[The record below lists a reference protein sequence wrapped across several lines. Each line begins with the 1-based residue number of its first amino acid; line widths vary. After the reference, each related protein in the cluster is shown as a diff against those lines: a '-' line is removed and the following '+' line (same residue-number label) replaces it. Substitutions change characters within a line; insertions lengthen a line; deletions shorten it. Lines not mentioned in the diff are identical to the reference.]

1 MTSNNY
7 KYEED
12 SSSLSLNTT
21 IFQCADKIKLRIPTS
36 CGRLGE
42 CHECIV
48 EILNGKSNL
57 SNRTEE
63 EMFLKDPFRL
73 ACQAKIVSTKEK
85 LSFRPRNRD
94 RKILT
99 DSFLP
104 KTFELSNNF
113 IVSSNGVEK
122 KENDTFVKLLDK
134 ESDIYG
140 LAIDVGTTTVAINLV
155 NLLTGEI
162 LLTSSY
168 ENPQVFG
175 GSDVINRISYDST
188 KFKGELHK
196 AIISSVNFEIGE
208 MIKPLKIRRRQILEV
223 TIVGN
228 TTMRDIFFDLNVET
242 IGLKPYKSSIEFDY
256 INNKVD
262 STELKRS
269 AKEMGIRINPK
280 GLIYSPPL
288 IASHIGSDVSAG
300 LISSSFFDNDS
311 NKLFID
317 IGTNTEVVIGNSK
330 KMSAA
335 SCPAGPAF
343 EGGEVTFGMPGYDGA
358 IEKVKWNDGGITFQ
372 TIGNSEPLGICGS
385 GLIDLLSEMKKKKY
399 MNDLGQFK
407 NQENELIIDKENN
420 ILISRK
426 DVSALAQA
434 KAANVCGQA
443 LTIKDYGI
451 SINDLDTVYLAGGFA
466 SYIDVDNAIDIGF
479 ILNFPEDKIVKIGNS
494 ALNGATHLLLS
505 NQARNKLVKY
515 VKQINHLE
523 LETKTEFFDYFVEG
537 CQFKKINL

>member
-1 MTSNNY
+1 MKSNNY

-12 SSSLSLNTT
+12 SSSLKLNST
-21 IFQCADKIKLRIPTS
+21 IFQCADEVKLRIPTS

-48 EILNGKSNL
+48 EILNGDTNL
-57 SNRTEE
+57 SKRAEE
-63 EMFLKDPFRL
+63 EMFLKEPFRL
-73 ACQAKIVSTKEK
+73 ACQAKIIIKKEK

-104 KTFELSNNF
+104 NTFKPSNSF
-113 IVSSNGVEK
+113 IISSSGVEK
-122 KENDTFVKLLDK
+122 KVKDVNIKLLDH

-168 ENPQVFG
+168 ENPQIFG

-188 KFKGELHK
+188 KFKGELNK

-208 MIKPLKIRRRQILEV
+208 MIKPLRIRRRQILEI

-242 IGLKPYKSSIEFDY
+242 IGVKPYKSSIEFDY
-256 INNKVD
+256 LNNKVN

-269 AKEMGIRINPK
+269 AKQMGIRINPK
-280 GLIYSPPL
+280 GLVYSPPL

-343 EGGEVTFGMPGYDGA
+343 EGGEVTFGMPGYNGA
-358 IEKVKWNDGGITFQ
+358 IEKVKWDDEGINFQ
-372 TIGNSEPLGICGS
+372 TIGNTDPLGICGS

-399 MNDLGQFK
+399 MNSLGQFK
-407 NQENELIIDKENN
+407 NQENELIVDKENN

-466 SYIDVDNAIDIGF
+466 SYIDVDNAREIGF

-494 ALNGATHLLLS
+494 ALKGATHLLLS

-537 CQFKKINL
+537 CQFKKMNL

>member
-1 MTSNNY
+1 
-7 KYEED
+7 
-12 SSSLSLNTT
+12 
-21 IFQCADKIKLRIPTS
+21 
-36 CGRLGE
+36 
-42 CHECIV
+42 
-48 EILNGKSNL
+48 
-57 SNRTEE
+57 
-63 EMFLKDPFRL
+63 
-73 ACQAKIVSTKEK
+73 
-85 LSFRPRNRD
+85 
-94 RKILT
+94 
-99 DSFLP
+99 
-104 KTFELSNNF
+104 
-113 IVSSNGVEK
+113 
-122 KENDTFVKLLDK
+122 
-134 ESDIYG
+134 
-140 LAIDVGTTTVAINLV
+140 
-155 NLLTGEI
+155 
-162 LLTSSY
+162 
-168 ENPQVFG
+168 
-175 GSDVINRISYDST
+175 T

-208 MIKPLKIRRRQILEV
+208 MIKPLKIRRRQIIEI

-256 INNKVD
+256 INNKVE

-280 GLIYSPPL
+280 ALIYSPPL

-466 SYIDVDNAIDIGF
+466 SYIDVDNAREIGF

-505 NQARNKLVKY
+505 
-515 VKQINHLE
+515 
-523 LETKTEFFDYFVEG
+523 D
-537 CQFKKINL
+537 

>member
-85 LSFRPRNRD
+85 LSFRPRNRA

-113 IVSSNGVEK
+113 IISSNGVEK

-208 MIKPLKIRRRQILEV
+208 MIKPLKIRRRQILEI

-256 INNKVD
+256 INNKVE

-466 SYIDVDNAIDIGF
+466 SYIDVDNAKEIGF

-505 NQARNKLVKY
+505 DQARNKLVKY

>member
-85 LSFRPRNRD
+85 LSFRPRNRA

-113 IVSSNGVEK
+113 IISSNGVEK

-208 MIKPLKIRRRQILEV
+208 MIKPLKIRRRQILEI

-256 INNKVD
+256 INNKVE

-372 TIGNSEPLGICGS
+372 TIGDSDPLGICGS

-466 SYIDVDNAIDIGF
+466 SYIDVDNAKEIGF

-505 NQARNKLVKY
+505 DQARNKLVKY

>member
-1 MTSNNY
+1 
-7 KYEED
+7 
-12 SSSLSLNTT
+12 
-21 IFQCADKIKLRIPTS
+21 
-36 CGRLGE
+36 
-42 CHECIV
+42 
-48 EILNGKSNL
+48 
-57 SNRTEE
+57 
-63 EMFLKDPFRL
+63 MFLKDPFRL

-85 LSFRPRNRD
+85 LSFRPRNRA

-113 IVSSNGVEK
+113 IISSNGVEK

-208 MIKPLKIRRRQILEV
+208 MIKPLKIRRRQILEI

-256 INNKVD
+256 INNKVE

-505 NQARNKLVKY
+505 NQARNQLVKY